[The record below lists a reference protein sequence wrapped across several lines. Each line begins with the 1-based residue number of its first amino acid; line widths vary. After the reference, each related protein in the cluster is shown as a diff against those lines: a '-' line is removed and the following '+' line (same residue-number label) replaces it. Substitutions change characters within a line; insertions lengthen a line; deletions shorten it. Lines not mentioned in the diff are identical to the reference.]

1 MTRQNAIPME
11 NNNNISSSSNNNII
25 NEATENQTE
34 SKSSET
40 EESMQIP
47 VLIPF
52 WDFANHF
59 DGIVTTLYNV
69 NDGQVEGATHTDIK
83 KGEQIFIHY
92 GNRNN
97 ANLLIHNG

>member
-11 NNNNISSSSNNNII
+11 NNNNISSSNNNII
-25 NEATENQTE
+25 NKAAENQTE